1 MSKLRKQLDDGGL
14 LILSNHCR
22 SLSHL
27 VLSFCTFIT
36 DAGLA
41 HLAPCTMLRALKLNF
56 TPGISGCGIL
66 SLVVG
71 CKNLST
77 LHLVRC
83 LNVSSVEW
91 LEYLGRLGTLE
102 DLSIKNCRAIGEG
115 DLFKLGTGWKKLQ
128 RLQFEVDANYRYM
141 KVYDRLAVDRWQ
153 KQWIPC
159 ESMEELSL
167 VNCLISPGRGLLC
180 VLGKC
185 KALEKLHLDMCVG
198 VRDSDLTCLAQN
210 SSKLKSISLRVP
222 SDFSLPMLMNNPLR
236 LTDESL
242 RAIAENCSM
251 LESIPRNVS
260 AWIGKRDSRLMI
272 IHRDL
277 KVSNILL
284 DVEMNAKISDFGT
297 ARLFEVGQTQ
307 GSTSRIAG
315 TYGYMAPEY
324 AMHGKF
330 STKSDVFSFGVILL
344 EIASGLKN
352 YGFHQSD
359 LAQDLPSYAWKHWT
373 ERTLSELIDPTLAD
387 CCPRMEAMRF
397 IHIGLLCVQEHV
409 AERPTMSSV
418 VHMLSNDSINLPS
431 PSPPVFSVMNK
442 AHADTTEEECDS
454 PASNS
459 DRSEHRL
466 VIPWSE
472 NEISSTE
479 MEAR

>member
-1 MSKLRKQLDDGGL
+1 MLMEPLPDQIVWEILGMIKKTVDRNSVSLACKRLHELDKEQREFLKTGCGLDPANEALASLCIRFPNLTKVEISYSGWMSKLGKQLDDGGL

-115 DLFKLGTGWKKLQ
+115 DLLKFGTGWKKLQ

-198 VRDSDLTCLAQN
+198 VRDSDLMCLAQN

-260 AWIGKRDSRLMI
+260 AWIGKRG
-272 IHRDL
+272 
-277 KVSNILL
+277 V
-284 DVEMNAKISDFGT
+284 
-297 ARLFEVGQTQ
+297 
-307 GSTSRIAG
+307 
-315 TYGYMAPEY
+315 
-324 AMHGKF
+324 
-330 STKSDVFSFGVILL
+330 KS
-344 EIASGLKN
+344 
-352 YGFHQSD
+352 
-359 LAQDLPSYAWKHWT
+359 
-373 ERTLSELIDPTLAD
+373 
-387 CCPRMEAMRF
+387 
-397 IHIGLLCVQEHV
+397 
-409 AERPTMSSV
+409 
-418 VHMLSNDSINLPS
+418 
-431 PSPPVFSVMNK
+431 
-442 AHADTTEEECDS
+442 
-454 PASNS
+454 
-459 DRSEHRL
+459 
-466 VIPWSE
+466 
-472 NEISSTE
+472 
-479 MEAR
+479 